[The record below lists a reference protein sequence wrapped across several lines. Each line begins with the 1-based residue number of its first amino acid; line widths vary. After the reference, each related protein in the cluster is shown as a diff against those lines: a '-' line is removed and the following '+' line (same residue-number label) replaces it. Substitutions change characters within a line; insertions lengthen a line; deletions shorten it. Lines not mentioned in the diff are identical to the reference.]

1 MEKKV
6 LKTDQQKINNTL
18 QRELSF
24 ADKFQPFLDE
34 FLLNDYTLKSDVR
47 WQTIKDMIYNGTLD
61 AFMREQALI
70 KSPYFNTMPV
80 KKERQLELVD
90 VDVIYPN
97 YNSLKTLFAGIQ
109 SLPLNI
115 RSKINSFWITKQ
127 NKLALSDT
135 FIQKVRY
142 ENTLFGTAK
151 QLETFTAL
159 SSLLASAKRI
169 QQESGVSIF
178 SNGMIL
184 NNHNGNLDTAEINAG
199 RLVMSDRELQYF

>member
-70 KSPYFNTMPV
+70 KSPYFHTMPV

-97 YNSLKTLFAGIQ
+97 YNSLKSLFASIQ
-109 SLPLNI
+109 SLPFQI
-115 RSKINSFWITKQ
+115 RSKINSFYLTKG
-127 NKLALSDT
+127 NRLALSDT
-135 FIQKVRY
+135 FIQKIKEENSIFGTDKQY
-142 ENTLFGTAK
+142 EVFNTLTSLLNTAK
-151 QLETFTAL
+151 Q
-159 SSLLASAKRI
+159 I
-169 QQESGVSIF
+169 QQESGISIF
-178 SNGMIL
+178 SSGMII
-184 NNHNGNLDTAEINAG
+184 NAEFGNLLNAEINAG
-199 RLVMSDRELQYF
+199 RLVMSERAKQYF

>member
-6 LKTDQQKINNTL
+6 LKTDVISIERTL
-18 QRELSF
+18 ERELSF
-24 ADKFQPFLDE
+24 AGRFEPFLKE
-34 FLLNDYTLKSDVR
+34 FLLNDYTIKTDR
-47 WQTIKDMIYNGTLD
+47 WHTIRDMIYNGTLD
-61 AFMREQALI
+61 TFMREQALI